1 MSSQRSSPLMLVR
14 PFRVRLSILDLRTSQ
29 SSNTNETSTI
39 SPSLSSSQRRSNIN
53 NPLTLKLN
61 EFLIEQNKYTTIKND
76 SIAISDRDIN
86 DREIIQRFLHSNNE
100 IEARKILVQM
110 WKESRFCDLMLVVDG
125 SEYLA
130 HRIVLAAFSP
140 KYRTFFR
147 ERRTDFVT
155 RTHLRHTSHK
165 GLQLVLNFLYTGIHF
180 MREKKKKDLKYINI
194 SSGEFTLTFRN
205 VNDILNCAKELDIG
219 KIFEICEEFLSTFEK
234 RHVFRVL
241 ELSRHYGMKK
251 SFYESHYY
259 LSKNF
264 NQCINMKN
272 FLQLPYTTISNILAD
287 ETIQN
292 RDETI
297 VLSRILN
304 WITSNHVEN
313 SQIIMNLF
321 KRIRWNKLDY
331 EQQREWLTAS
341 HELAENSKLTALIK
355 EQMTFA
361 YEKFNR
367 RSSSTSKPIEQ
378 KLNLNG
384 SGSRQTNRNRHR
396 S

>member
-165 GLQLVLNFLYTGIHF
+165 GLQLVLNFLYT
-180 MREKKKKDLKYINI
+180 
-194 SSGEFTLTFRN
+194 GEFTLTFRN

>member
-1 MSSQRSSPLMLVR
+1 MSSQHSTSFMLVR

-39 SPSLSSSQRRSNIN
+39 NPILRRSTTT
-53 NPLTLKLN
+53 NPLIIKLN
-61 EFLIEQNKYTTIKND
+61 EFLHEQNKYSTIKND
-76 SIAISDRDIN
+76 SITISDRDIH
-86 DREIIQRFLHSNNE
+86 DREIIHRFLNANNE
-100 IEARKILVQM
+100 IEARKILSQM

-130 HRIVLAAFSP
+130 HRIVLAAFSR

-155 RTHLRHTSHK
+155 RTHLRHTTHK
-165 GLQLVLNFLYTGIHF
+165 GLQLVLNFLYTG
-180 MREKKKKDLKYINI
+180 EL
-194 SSGEFTLTFRN
+194 TLTFRN
-205 VNDILNCAKELDIG
+205 INEILNCAKELDIE
-219 KIFEICEEFLSTFEK
+219 KIFEICEEFLLTFEK

-241 ELSRHYGMKK
+241 ELSRRYGMKK
-251 SFYESHYY
+251 AFYQSHYY
-259 LSKNF
+259 LSKYF

-287 ETIQN
+287 ETILN

-313 SQIIMNLF
+313 NQIIMNLF
-321 KRIRWNKLDY
+321 KKIRWNKLDY
-331 EQQREWLTAS
+331 EQQREWLAAS
-341 HELAENSKLTALIK
+341 HELAENTKLTLFIK
-355 EQMTFA
+355 EQMIPA
-361 YEKFNR
+361 YEKSKH
-367 RSSSTSKPIEQ
+367 RSSSTSKTTEQ
-378 KLNLNG
+378 KLNLDN
-384 SGSRQTNRNRHR
+384 SSTRQTSRNKHR

>member
-53 NPLTLKLN
+53 NPLTIKLN

-165 GLQLVLNFLYTGIHF
+165 GLQLVLNFLYTG
-180 MREKKKKDLKYINI
+180 EL
-194 SSGEFTLTFRN
+194 TLTFRN

>member
-1 MSSQRSSPLMLVR
+1 MSSRRSSPLMLVR

-29 SSNTNETSTI
+29 SSNTNETSTMTPL
-39 SPSLSSSQRRSNIN
+39 SPSSQRRLNTN

-76 SIAISDRDIN
+76 SMAISDRDTH

-100 IEARKILVQM
+100 IEARKILAQM

-140 KYRTFFR
+140 KYRAFFR
-147 ERRTDFVT
+147 ERCTDFVT

-165 GLQLVLNFLYTGIHF
+165 GLQLVLNFLYTG
-180 MREKKKKDLKYINI
+180 EL
-194 SSGEFTLTFRN
+194 TLTFRN

-241 ELSRHYGMKK
+241 ELSRRYGMKK

-313 SQIIMNLF
+313 SQIIMHLF

-341 HELAENSKLTALIK
+341 HELAENSKLTSLIK
-355 EQMTFA
+355 EQMTLA
-361 YEKFNR
+361 YEKSNR
-367 RSSSTSKPIEQ
+367 RSTSASKPIEQ
-378 KLNLNG
+378 KLNLNS
-384 SGSRQTNRNRHR
+384 SGSRQTNRNRHH

>member
-1 MSSQRSSPLMLVR
+1 MSSRRSSPLMLVR

-29 SSNTNETSTI
+29 SSTNN
-39 SPSLSSSQRRSNIN
+39 SLLPSSSTQRRSNTS

-61 EFLIEQNKYTTIKND
+61 EFLIEQNKYTNGKND
-76 SIAISDRDIN
+76 SITISDRDTH
-86 DREIIQRFLHSNNE
+86 DREIIKRFLHSNNE
-100 IEARKILVQM
+100 IEARKILGQM
-110 WKESRFCDLMLVVDG
+110 WKQSRFCDLMLVVDG

-140 KYRTFFR
+140 KYRALFR

-155 RTHLRHTSHK
+155 RTHLRRTTHK
-165 GLQLVLNFLYTGIHF
+165 GLQLVLNFLYTG
-180 MREKKKKDLKYINI
+180 EL
-194 SSGEFTLTFRN
+194 TLTYRN
-205 VNDILNCAKELDIG
+205 VNDILICAKELDIA
-219 KIFEICEEFLSTFEK
+219 KIFEICEEFLSKFEK

-241 ELSRHYGMKK
+241 DLSRRYGMKK
-251 SFYESHYY
+251 AFYESHYY

-264 NQCINMKN
+264 NECINMKT
-272 FLQLPYTTISNILAD
+272 FLQLPYATIANILAD

-297 VLSRILN
+297 VSSRILN

-313 SQIIMNLF
+313 IQVIMHLF

-341 HELAENSKLTALIK
+341 HELAENSNLTSLIK
-355 EQMTFA
+355 EHMM
-361 YEKFNR
+361 
-367 RSSSTSKPIEQ
+367 
-378 KLNLNG
+378 
-384 SGSRQTNRNRHR
+384 
-396 S
+396 

>member
-1 MSSQRSSPLMLVR
+1 MSSRRSSPFMLVR

-29 SSNTNETSTI
+29 SSNTNETSITT
-39 SPSLSSSQRRSNIN
+39 SPSPSSQRRSNLN

-61 EFLIEQNKYTTIKND
+61 EFLIEQNKYTTIKNN
-76 SIAISDRDIN
+76 SITISDRDIH

-100 IEARKILVQM
+100 IEARKILAQM

-140 KYRTFFR
+140 KYRLFFR

-165 GLQLVLNFLYTGIHF
+165 GLQLVLNFLYTGIDF
-180 MREKKKKDLKYINI
+180 MREKEKKKGNVYKYI
-194 SSGEFTLTFRN
+194 SSGELTLTFRN

-241 ELSRHYGMKK
+241 ELSRRYGMKK

-313 SQIIMNLF
+313 SQIIMHLF

-341 HELAENSKLTALIK
+341 HELAENSKLTLLIK
-355 EQMTFA
+355 EQMT
-361 YEKFNR
+361 
-367 RSSSTSKPIEQ
+367 
-378 KLNLNG
+378 
-384 SGSRQTNRNRHR
+384 
-396 S
+396 

>member
-1 MSSQRSSPLMLVR
+1 MSSRRSSPLMLVR

-29 SSNTNETSTI
+29 SSNTNETSTMTPL
-39 SPSLSSSQRRSNIN
+39 SPSSQRRLNTN

-76 SIAISDRDIN
+76 SMAISDRDTH

-100 IEARKILVQM
+100 IEARKILAQM

-140 KYRTFFR
+140 KYRAFFR
-147 ERRTDFVT
+147 ERCTDFVT

-165 GLQLVLNFLYTGIHF
+165 GLQLVLNFLYTG
-180 MREKKKKDLKYINI
+180 EL
-194 SSGEFTLTFRN
+194 TLTFRN

-241 ELSRHYGMKK
+241 ELSRRYGMKK

-313 SQIIMNLF
+313 SQIIMHLF

-341 HELAENSKLTALIK
+341 HELAENSKLTSLIK
-355 EQMTFA
+355 EQMT
-361 YEKFNR
+361 ER
-367 RSSSTSKPIEQ
+367 LIESSFY
-378 KLNLNG
+378 
-384 SGSRQTNRNRHR
+384 
-396 S
+396 

>member
-180 MREKKKKDLKYINI
+180 MREKKKKELKYINI
-194 SSGEFTLTFRN
+194 SSGELTLTFRN

-341 HELAENSKLTALIK
+341 HELAENSKLTSLIK